1 MTQKITEP
9 CVFKRAKGGLCNFA
23 FYTFNFKLLLS
34 LRTKPKDSYS
44 EAIFL
49 LLQHKEMEAHSAANG
64 T

>member
-34 LRTKPKDSYS
+34 LRTKPKDS
-44 EAIFL
+44 
-49 LLQHKEMEAHSAANG
+49 
-64 T
+64 